1 MSRDNATL
9 GTLLMIGATF
19 IFAMQDGISRHL
31 ADSYNV
37 FMIVMIRY
45 WAFAAFVVAL
55 SMRQGGIAKALRS
68 QRPKLQF
75 FRGALLALEVLIMI
89 TAFVRMGLVDAPAIF
104 AAYPLLITALSGPI
118 LGERIG
124 WRRWAMVAVG
134 FVGVII
140 IIRPGSGV
148 FSFDALIAFTA
159 AFGFA
164 LYGLLNRYV
173 SRFDGANVTFFYTG
187 IAGMVVTSLV
197 GVWHW
202 EPMLPSDWLWMGLL
216 CMTGIAGHYMLIKA
230 YELSEASAIQPFAY
244 LQLPFAAVLGVFVFG
259 DVIRANV
266 VIGAIIVV
274 GAGVFTFLRA
284 QQLARRS
291 RVIAR

>member
-31 ADSYNV
+31 AGDYNV

-55 SMRQGGIAKALRS
+55 SMRQGGIARALRS
-68 QRPKLQF
+68 KRPKLQF
-75 FRGALLALEVLIMI
+75 FRGALLALEILVMV
-89 TAFVRMGLVDAPAIF
+89 TAFVRMGLVDGPAIF
-104 AAYPLLITALSGPI
+104 SVYPLLITALSGPI

-124 WRRWAMVAVG
+124 WRRWLLVAVG
-134 FVGVII
+134 FIGILI

-148 FSFDALIAFTA
+148 FSFNAIFPMASAL
-159 AFGFA
+159 GFA

-173 SRFDGANVTFFYTG
+173 SRFDGSNVTFFYTG
-187 IAGMVVTSLV
+187 ISGMIVTSLI
-197 GVWHW
+197 GAWYW
-202 EPMLPSDWLWMGLL
+202 EPMLPSDWLWMALL
-216 CMTGIAGHYMLIKA
+216 CVTSITGHYMLIRA

-244 LQLPFAAVLGVFVFG
+244 LQLPFSAVLGILVFG

-266 VIGAIIVV
+266 VIGATIVV

-284 QQLARRS
+284 QQVARRTRLRS
-291 RVIAR
+291 R